1 MNNENKAEILMGS
14 LFCTFEL
21 IEKSIYYGS
30 DYPKSSFKQVWVIL
44 QVYSISV
51 GWYKLNPR
59 INYPW
64 KKWYAMGTSSFPQL

>member
-1 MNNENKAEILMGS
+1 MKEAPNSDNRHVLLNVMNNENKEEFLMGS

-51 GWYKLNPR
+51 G
-59 INYPW
+59 
-64 KKWYAMGTSSFPQL
+64 